1 MESDP
6 ILGPMGALAFLTF
19 GVLLNIPIRRFAAA
33 ASGRVRRDDF
43 KFGESPNVPGSV
55 SIPNRNYMNLLEAP
69 LLFYVICLIAVH
81 TEEATPAF
89 VNVAWAYVALRA
101 LHSIIHLTYN
111 AVLHRLSVF
120 ALSNVVLMAMWAMI
134 YLPRIFSQS

>member
-6 ILGPMGALAFLTF
+6 ILAPMGALALLTF
-19 GVLLNIPIRRFAAA
+19 AVLLNIPFRRFAAA
-33 ASGRVRRDDF
+33 ARGRVGRDDF

-69 LLFYVICLIAVH
+69 ALFYVICLIALYKDS
-81 TEEATPAF
+81 ATPVFA
-89 VNVAWAYVALRA
+89 NLAWAYVALRA

-111 AVLHRLSVF
+111 AVLHRLTAF
-120 ALSNVVLMAMWAMI
+120 ALSNFVLIAMWAMI
-134 YLPRIFSQS
+134 YLPWIAP